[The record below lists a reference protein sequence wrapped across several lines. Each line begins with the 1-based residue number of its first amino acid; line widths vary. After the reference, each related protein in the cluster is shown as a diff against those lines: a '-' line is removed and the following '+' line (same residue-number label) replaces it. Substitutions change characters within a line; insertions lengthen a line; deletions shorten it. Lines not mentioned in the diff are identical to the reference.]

1 MYMGDRADTMNEK
14 FFDLKKEKQDSMIN
28 AGLKLFALNGYHHAS
43 TDEIVLEA
51 RISKGLLFHYFGS
64 KAGYY
69 AFLFNYANR
78 FTILELKSGI
88 RDAAIDY
95 FDLQRQIL
103 TQEIDIV
110 RQYPYMLHFL
120 ESVKMETDK
129 KGLAAIEAPDEVSD
143 DYYEYLETEAQ
154 LGGYLRVMNA
164 QHLSG
169 MLYYV
174 KMGLLRRYLSEP
186 EFRPDAYKQEVLEY
200 INTLQQM
207 AAAL

>member
-1 MYMGDRADTMNEK
+1 MDEKQTKPRRPLWFWLFIGLGVVVLIFGLGAPSALSSGNEK
-14 FFDLKKEKQDSMIN
+14 SVTYDVFLTDLETGKVKE
-28 AGLKLFALNGYHHAS
+28 
-43 TDEIVLEA
+43 V
-51 RISKGLLFHYFGS
+51 
-64 KAGYY
+64 
-69 AFLFNYANR
+69 
-78 FTILELKSGI
+78 ELKSGI

-129 KGLAAIEAPDEVSD
+129 KGLAAIEAPEEVSD
-143 DYYEYLETEAQ
+143 DYYEYLENEAQ

-174 KMGLLRRYLSEP
+174 KMGLLRRYLAEP
-186 EFRPDAYKQEVLEY
+186 EFRPDAYKQEVLDY